1 MDEEQKRRL
10 DAIFD
15 KILTLEV
22 EVQIL
27 IRRLDEIENQKN
39 QKNES

>member
-10 DAIFD
+10 DAISD
-15 KILTLEV
+15 QILMLGV

-27 IRRLDEIENQKN
+27 IRRLDEIEDQKN
-39 QKNES
+39 QQNES

>member
-10 DAIFD
+10 D
-15 KILTLEV
+15 KIADQISVLEI